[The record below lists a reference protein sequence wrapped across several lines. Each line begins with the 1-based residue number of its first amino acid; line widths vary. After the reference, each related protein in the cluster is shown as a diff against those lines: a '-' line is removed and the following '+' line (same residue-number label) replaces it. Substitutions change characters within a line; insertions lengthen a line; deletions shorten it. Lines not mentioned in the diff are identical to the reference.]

1 MAAAGASGVG
11 AGVAGGGP
19 ADGASEKRHNVRC
32 DNRQWFEP
40 VLVCTHGT
48 HILLENF

>member
-19 ADGASEKRHNVRC
+19 ADGASEKRYIRC

-40 VLVCTHGT
+40 ALVCTHGT
-48 HILLENF
+48 HILLENFW